1 MILGIDLGTTNSVCA
16 VYKDGKAQLIPNRFD
31 EFMTPSVISFEKDGK
46 IHIGQTA
53 KTRAALYPSESVK
66 AFKRYMGSDKSY
78 KFHGNIYTP
87 VELSSLVIK
96 RLVDDAE
103 NFLSDK
109 ITEAIISVPAYFNN
123 IQRNATKQAAEMA
136 GLVVEKLIN
145 EPTAAAI
152 AYGLQDK
159 PEYTDF
165 MIIDLGG
172 GTFDVSIMEY
182 FEGVLEVKASG
193 GDNFL
198 GGEDFTSILIDLY
211 LTKARIR
218 STQLNLK
225 NKQKLYYTIEQLKR
239 KISSNRP
246 LKIESF
252 LDIKADKVEITYEEY
267 KLVCEKLLQK
277 ISKPIEHCIRDSQ
290 LEPVEIDE
298 IILVGGASRML
309 FLKSMVTRMF
319 KKIPRTDIDPDLTI
333 AIGAAIQAGLK
344 AKDKDLGDI
353 VLTDVSPYTLGTGV
367 INENDIYNSQGLLF
381 DPIIERNT
389 TVPTSRVKTYFTAQD
404 NQKQLQMNIYQGESR
419 LVKNN
424 IKLGSITVNVPKA
437 KAGEE
442 RVELRFSYDINGLL
456 DIDIYVPSTEEQKQL
471 TINNAPGELSDKEI
485 QASRS
490 KLAKLKIHPKEDEK
504 IVELIMRAESIYEN
518 SLDNDRAEISQA
530 LSQFEAVLERQDPK
544 EIERIAK
551 DFRDFLG
558 EFETNGWF
566 E

>member
-16 VYKDGKAQLIPNRFD
+16 VFKDGKSQLIPNRFG
-31 EFMTPSVISFEKDGK
+31 EFMTPSIVSFEKDGK
-46 IHIGQTA
+46 IHIGQSA
-53 KTRAALYPSESVK
+53 KTRAALFPKETIK
-66 AFKRYMGSDKSY
+66 AFKRYMGTDKSY
-78 KFHGNIYTP
+78 KIHGHLYTP
-87 VELSSLVIK
+87 VELSSLIIK
-96 RLVDDAE
+96 HLLEDAE
-103 NFLSDK
+103 NHLNEK

-123 IQRNATKQAAEMA
+123 IQRSATKQAAELA
-136 GLVVEKLIN
+136 GLKVDKLIN

-165 MIIDLGG
+165 MIVDLGG

-182 FEGVLEVKASG
+182 FDGILEVKASG

-198 GGEDFTSILIDLY
+198 GGEDFTNALIELY

-218 STQLNLK
+218 TTQLNPK
-225 NKQKLYYTIEQLKR
+225 AKQKLYYTIEQYKR
-239 KISSNRP
+239 DISSNRP
-246 LKIESF
+246 LIIEPF
-252 LDIKADKVEITYEEY
+252 LDVKADKVDITFDEY
-267 KLVCEKLLQK
+267 KVACEKLLQK
-277 ISKPIEHCIRDSQ
+277 ISKPIERCLRDSG

-298 IILVGGASRML
+298 IILVGGASRMG
-309 FLKSMVTRMF
+309 FIKTMVTRMF

-333 AIGAAIQAGLK
+333 AVGAAIQAGLK

-353 VLTDVSPYTLGTGV
+353 VLTDVAPYTLGTGV
-367 INENDIYNSQGLLF
+367 VNDNDLYNSQGLLF

-389 TVPTSRVKTYFTAQD
+389 TVPASRVKTYVTVNN
-404 NQKQLQMNIYQGESR
+404 NQKHLQMEIYQGESR

-424 IKLGSITVNVPKA
+424 IKLGEISVKVPKA

-456 DIDIYVPSTEEQKQL
+456 DVDAHVPSTGEKKQI

-485 QASRS
+485 QASKE
-490 KLAKLKIHPKEDEK
+490 KLAKLKVHPREDEK
-504 IVELIMRAESIYEN
+504 IAELIMRAESIYEN
-518 SLDNDRAEISQA
+518 SLEQDRATITNA

-551 DFRDFLG
+551 DFNDFLSD
-558 EFETNGWF
+558 FETNGWF
-566 E
+566 D

>member
-16 VYKDGKAQLIPNRFD
+16 VFKDGKAQLIPNRFD
-31 EFMTPSVISFEKDGK
+31 EFMTPSVISFEKDEK
-46 IHIGQTA
+46 THIGQTA

-78 KFHGNIYTP
+78 KFHGNLYTP

-252 LDIKADKVEITYEEY
+252 LDVKADKVEITYEEY
-267 KLVCEKLLQK
+267 KLACEKLLQK
-277 ISKPIEHCIRDSQ
+277 ISKPIERCIRDSQ

-298 IILVGGASRML
+298 IILVGGASRMA

-389 TVPTSRVKTYFTAQD
+389 TVPTSRVKTYFTAHN

-442 RVELRFSYDINGLL
+442 RVELRF
-456 DIDIYVPSTEEQKQL
+456 
-471 TINNAPGELSDKEI
+471 
-485 QASRS
+485 R
-490 KLAKLKIHPKEDEK
+490 
-504 IVELIMRAESIYEN
+504 
-518 SLDNDRAEISQA
+518 
-530 LSQFEAVLERQDPK
+530 
-544 EIERIAK
+544 
-551 DFRDFLG
+551 
-558 EFETNGWF
+558 
-566 E
+566 